1 MQTEGVPFGGSVQHG
16 SSVFQQLTLLA
27 CVTPLLPRYEL
38 PRYVICEPTNLIREG
53 GKGSSARR
61 STSGGGAVELP
72 AVAAGAAV
80 AAGSGGSSDN
90 PDSQPETAPLA
101 QVAVR

>member
-1 MQTEGVPFGGSVQHG
+1 MS
-16 SSVFQQLTLLA
+16 LLR
-27 CVTPLLPRYEL
+27 RYEL
-38 PRYVICEPTNLIREG
+38 PRYVVCAPTNLVREA
-53 GKGSSARR
+53 GKDSGARR

-80 AAGSGGSSDN
+80 AAGSGGSSGAG
-90 PDSQPETAPLA
+90 PDSQPETTPPA

>member
-1 MQTEGVPFGGSVQHG
+1 M
-16 SSVFQQLTLLA
+16 A
-27 CVTPLLPRYEL
+27 RLPHRYEL
-38 PRYVICEPTNLIREG
+38 PRYVICEPTNLVREG

-61 STSGGGAVELP
+61 STSGGGGGAVELP

>member
-1 MQTEGVPFGGSVQHG
+1 MFNPP
-16 SSVFQQLTLLA
+16 
-27 CVTPLLPRYEL
+27 CRYEL
-38 PRYVICEPTNLIREG
+38 PRYAICAPTNLVREG

-61 STSGGGAVELP
+61 STSGGGGAVELP

-80 AAGSGGSSDN
+80 AAGGGDGSGGS
-90 PDSQPETAPLA
+90 PDSQPESAPLA